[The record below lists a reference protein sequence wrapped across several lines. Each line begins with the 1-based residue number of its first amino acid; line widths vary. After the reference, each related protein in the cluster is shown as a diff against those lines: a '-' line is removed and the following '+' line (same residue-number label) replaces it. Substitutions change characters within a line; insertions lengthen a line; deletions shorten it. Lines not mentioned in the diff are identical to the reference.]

1 MTARIRTLGALAVL
15 ALGAGLVSVG
25 GTASEAAVSCPVVN
39 SSTGA
44 VSPAPTPDVDWLG
57 CNLTG
62 ADLTGADLSGAD
74 LESTNLVNATLTN
87 ANLSSA
93 DLSGA
98 SMSSTDFTGATLAG
112 VSSGGI
118 STLLGGPV
126 TLPADWSLIDG
137 YLMGPDANLAGAVV
151 LMMDTPIGAADLQGA
166 NLAGA
171 DFDRNVLDGTNL
183 TDANLTGADFAGSTL
198 ESVNVSGA
206 QFAGADFFQ
215 LRMYTYSLDGITA
228 VSGQAASLPTDW
240 SQAGNYF
247 FGPTVNA
254 YGAELANLNLT
265 GSDLWAADLENADLT
280 GTNLNGADLYGAGFT
295 TVVGGSDTICPDG
308 TNSNADGDSCTNH
321 LTSVPVAFPTIAGA
335 NVTFGAPGWYM
346 DKGQLV
352 TWNWTDLTG
361 GLSNGACPATST
373 SSGEGA
379 AVKVTAKCR
388 NAEGGVGSQT
398 VTLKIDPT
406 QPKVAVTG
414 VRDGRIY
421 PLGRLPKAGCASTD
435 KLSGISKQAA
445 VKITPA
451 VTAGPGKFKATC
463 SGAVTG
469 AGMPQ
474 SRPVAVSYTVAYGL
488 YGFVTPKAKAL
499 ISRTKRTLR
508 AEFRLAGSNGKPLA
522 GKTAA
527 ALARAGLIV
536 ATLAGPGIHPEVARC
551 DWKSPAGYF
560 TCAIPVPAHIRTGRL
575 AYTVTASEKVGK
587 ITVAAPAVRGSANPV
602 HIRFR

>member
-1 MTARIRTLGALAVL
+1 VAARTLTLAALAAL
-15 ALGAGLVSVG
+15 ALGAGLVSAG
-25 GTASEAAVSCPVVN
+25 GTVGEAAVSCPVVN

-44 VSPAPTPDVDWLG
+44 VSPAPAPDVDWLG

-62 ADLTGADLSGAD
+62 ANLTGADLSGAD
-74 LESTNLVNATLTN
+74 LESTNLVNATLKN
-87 ANLSSA
+87 GNLSSA
-93 DLSGA
+93 NLSGA
-98 SMSSTDFTGATLAG
+98 SMSNTDFTGATLAG
-112 VSSGGI
+112 VSSGWI

-126 TLPADWSLIDG
+126 TLPTDWSLIDG
-137 YLMGPDANLAGAVV
+137 YLMGPDADLAGAGF

-166 NLAGA
+166 NLTGA
-171 DFDRNVLDGTNL
+171 DFDGNVLDGTNL
-183 TDANLTGADFAGSTL
+183 ADANLTGADLAGSTL

-228 VSGQAASLPTDW
+228 VSGQAASLPKDW

-254 YGAELANLNLT
+254 YDAELANLNLT
-265 GSDLWAADLENADLT
+265 GADLWAADLENADLT

-295 TVVGGSDTICPDG
+295 TVVGGSDIICPDG
-308 TNSNADGDSCTNH
+308 TNSNADGDSCMNH
-321 LTSVPVAFPTIAGA
+321 LTSVPVAFPTIVGA
-335 NVTFGAPGWYM
+335 NVTFGAPDWYM
-346 DKGQLV
+346 AEGQLV

-361 GLSNGACPATST
+361 GLNDGACPATST

-379 AVKVTAKCR
+379 AVKVTATCR
-388 NAEGGVGSQT
+388 NAEGGVGTQT

-414 VRDGRIY
+414 VRNGRVY
-421 PLGRLPKAGCASTD
+421 PLGRVPKAGCASTD

-451 VTAGPGKFKATC
+451 VTAGPGNFKATC
-463 SGAVTG
+463 NGAVTG
-469 AGMPQ
+469 VGMRQ

-488 YGFVTPKAKAL
+488 YGFVAPKAKAA

-508 AEFRLAGSNGKPLA
+508 AEFRLAGNNGKPLA
-522 GKTAA
+522 GKIAA
-527 ALARAGLIV
+527 ALARGGLIE
-536 ATLAGPGIHPEVARC
+536 ATLAGPGIHPVVARC
-551 DWKSPAGYF
+551 SWKSAGGYF
-560 TCAIPVPAHIRTGRL
+560 RCAIPVPAHVRIGRVVYTVAASEKIGKL
-575 AYTVTASEKVGK
+575 TVTA
-587 ITVAAPAVRGSANPV
+587 PAVGRSADPV
-602 HIRFR
+602 RIRFR